1 MQASC
6 ASLLLASMSSNMS
19 PCISLHN
26 GAEPLRR
33 GASPLRPAEFP
44 VYAYNT
50 SFGLL
55 LFHSANTRYEWMAN
69 PYTAGTCTPQEA
81 PSFAWRTEDEDER
94 AESGARLPLALSH
107 STKRRDIVWRRSVA
121 DKVWRQGVETRCKCE
136 APTLNPLLNS
146 LLNDT
151 LHPPAY
157 SILVHSRL
165 PFRAFRAFRG

>member
-44 VYAYNT
+44 VYAYTT

-81 PSFAWRTEDEDER
+81 PSFAWRTEDEDEPSRIPR
-94 AESGARLPLALSH
+94 APLSLAAHRFWPYPTRPTSH
-107 STKRRDIVWRRSVA
+107 WPGRRRDSCPSKAIWPLTIVQRNPSAYWCGSVKVVFSRRVSGSNTVMSA
-121 DKVWRQGVETRCKCE
+121 Q
-136 APTLNPLLNS
+136 APS
-146 LLNDT
+146 
-151 LHPPAY
+151 A
-157 SILVHSRL
+157 S
-165 PFRAFRAFRG
+165 